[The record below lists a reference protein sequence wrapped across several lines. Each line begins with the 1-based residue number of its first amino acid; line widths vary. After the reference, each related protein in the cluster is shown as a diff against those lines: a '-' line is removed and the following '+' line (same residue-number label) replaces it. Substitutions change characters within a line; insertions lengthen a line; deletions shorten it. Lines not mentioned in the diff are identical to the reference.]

1 MHVHNMQRQEED
13 YTMVRGIKH
22 IEGKSIK
29 SGTNFVTQKQTNGS
43 TLEIT
48 DKTPLEKVIM
58 EENVKSTIKPNE
70 ISHYL
75 MTSNCTRI
83 LDLLVKNHR

>member
-1 MHVHNMQRQEED
+1 MHILNMQRQD
-13 YTMVRGIKH
+13 KYKFR
-22 IEGKSIK
+22 K
-29 SGTNFVTQKQTNGS
+29 SGTTFVTEQQTGGS
-43 TLEIT
+43 TLDII
-48 DKTPLEKVIM
+48 DKTPLEKVIT

>member
-13 YTMVRGIKH
+13 YTMVRGIKY

-48 DKTPLEKVIM
+48 YNK
-58 EENVKSTIKPNE
+58 KPGG
-70 ISHYL
+70 SY
-75 MTSNCTRI
+75 NCRKRKKLPPDQSI
-83 LDLLVKNHR
+83 LLIT

>member
-13 YTMVRGIKH
+13 YTMVRGIKY

-29 SGTNFVTQKQTNGS
+29 SCTNFVTQKQTYGS

-58 EENVKSTIKPNE
+58 EENVKSTIKPNDLY
-70 ISHYL
+70 HYL
-75 MTSNCTRI
+75 MTPNCTRI
-83 LDLLVKNHR
+83 SEILVKAHR